1 MNDRW
6 VGLLTTTDIKLA
18 QKPCIKDFCNYPLQ
32 NLAKTSTT
40 RGQCFTC
47 RCSFCGFSSFPTRLY
62 LFSRPS
68 FKIKMFKTLTLN
80 KGYGDS
86 LHPLMEQIGITLK
99 YDLLQFQFHAGILPC
114 FLFCFLTLTGL

>member
-18 QKPCIKDFCNYPLQ
+18 QKHALKSFCNYPQQ

-47 RCSFCGFSSFPTRLY
+47 RWSFCGFSSFLTMLY

-68 FKIKMFKTLTLN
+68 FKIKTFKTLTLN

-86 LHPLMEQIGITLK
+86 LQPLMEQTGITLK
-99 YDLLQFQFHAGILPC
+99 YDFAYFSFSSRQDHYLVV
-114 FLFCFLTLTGL
+114 CFLTLTGL